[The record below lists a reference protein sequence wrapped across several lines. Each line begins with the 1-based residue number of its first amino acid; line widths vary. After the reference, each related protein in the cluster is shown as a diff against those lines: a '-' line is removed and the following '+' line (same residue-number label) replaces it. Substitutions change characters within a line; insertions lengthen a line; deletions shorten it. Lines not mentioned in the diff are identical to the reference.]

1 MRRFVMGSQLHRLPN
16 LLMLGSELWR
26 GGQPQYEGFIELK
39 DKGIKTIVNLREE
52 PNLIA
57 EERALVRELG
67 MEFVSIPLRPFD
79 IPDDRN
85 VDQFLELMVDAK
97 NHSVFVHCLHGMDRT
112 GIMCAVYRMSAHDWA
127 FQDAYDEM
135 ITMGFHEYFDNL
147 RQVVVKYATS
157 YNKLPSG
164 FQ

>member
-1 MRRFVMGSQLHRLPN
+1 MHRLPN
-16 LLMLGSELWR
+16 LLMLGTELWR

-52 PNLIA
+52 PSIIT

-79 IPDDRN
+79 IPDDRS
-85 VDQFLELMVDAK
+85 VDQFLELMQDAK
-97 NHSVFVHCLHGMDRT
+97 NHSAFVHCLHGMDRT
-112 GIMCAVYRMSAHDWA
+112 GIICAIYRMSAHDWS
-127 FQDAYDEM
+127 FENAYQEM
-135 ITMGFHEYFDNL
+135 ITMGFHETFDNL
-147 RQVVVKYATS
+147 RQAVVKYANG
-157 YNKLPSG
+157 YKKLPSG

>member
-1 MRRFVMGSQLHRLPN
+1 MRRYLMGSQMHRLPN
-16 LLMLGSELWR
+16 LQMLGTELWR
-26 GGQPQYEGFIELK
+26 GGQPQYEGFVELK
-39 DKGIKTIVNLREE
+39 DKGVKTIVNLREE
-52 PNLIA
+52 PSLIA

-67 MEFVSIPLRPFD
+67 LEFVSIPLRPFD
-79 IPDDRN
+79 IPDHRN
-85 VDQFLELMVDAK
+85 VDQFLELMLEAK

-112 GIMCAVYRMSAHDWA
+112 GIMCAVYRMSAHDWG

-135 ITMGFHEYFDNL
+135 IRMGFHETFDNL
-147 RQVVVKYATS
+147 RQVVVKYAHG